1 MPGAPSEADLE
12 AAAARL
18 GQALLTRGWQVG
30 CAESS
35 TAGLLAS
42 AIADVPGSSRYFRGG
57 VVTYASDLKVSLL
70 GVPSE
75 LLATS
80 GAVSAEVAEAMASA
94 ACRVLEVDLGL
105 AVTGIAGPDGATA
118 SKPVGLH
125 FLAVSIQGTGTT
137 VERRVFDHD
146 RNGNRRAAAL
156 AALDLGLRAAEAR

>member
-1 MPGAPSEADLE
+1 MPGAPSEAELE

-18 GQALLTRGWQVG
+18 GEALLARGWQVG

-42 AIADVPGSSRYFRGG
+42 TIADIPGSSRYFRGG
-57 VVTYASDLKVSLL
+57 VVTYASDLKISLL

-75 LLATS
+75 VLATS

-94 ACRVLEVDLGL
+94 ACQVLEVDLGL
-105 AVTGIAGPDGATA
+105 AVTGIAGPEGAT
-118 SKPVGLH
+118 SGKPVGLH
-125 FLAVSIQGTGTT
+125 FMAASIRGAGTT

-146 RNGNRRAAAL
+146 RNGNRRAATL
-156 AALDLGLRAAEAR
+156 AALELGLRAAEGR